1 MQVQEKP
8 GARQQK
14 ELYTSRLITY
24 MNWIPLK
31 NEQDLEALKTK
42 SADKPQVI
50 FKHST
55 RCNISSIAKNRLER
69 NISPEGL
76 DFNFLDLVA
85 NKPLSNKVAE
95 EFLIDMNLPRFLLL
109 KMANAIYDE
118 SHIGISMDDIVEHA
132 AK

>member
-1 MQVQEKP
+1 
-8 GARQQK
+8 
-14 ELYTSRLITY
+14 

-31 NEQDLEALKTK
+31 NEQDLKALKTK
-42 SADKPQVI
+42 SADKTQVI

-55 RCNISSIAKNRLER
+55 RCNISSMAKNRLER

-85 NKPLSNKVAE
+85 NRALSHKVAE
-95 EFLIDMNLPRFLLL
+95 EFLIEHESPQVLVIKNGEC
-109 KMANAIYDE
+109 IYDE
-118 SHIGISMDDIVEHA
+118 SHSGISMDDIVEQA